1 MGQGRPPLKAEV
13 NKDEKLDFKSSKRSG
28 CLVSPNHK
36 LENLILNPSSISAVF
51 TERSSLRAKPE
62 EMKRRI

>member
-1 MGQGRPPLKAEV
+1 V

-36 LENLILNPSSISAVF
+36 LENLILNPSSISAVLA

>member
-1 MGQGRPPLKAEV
+1 V